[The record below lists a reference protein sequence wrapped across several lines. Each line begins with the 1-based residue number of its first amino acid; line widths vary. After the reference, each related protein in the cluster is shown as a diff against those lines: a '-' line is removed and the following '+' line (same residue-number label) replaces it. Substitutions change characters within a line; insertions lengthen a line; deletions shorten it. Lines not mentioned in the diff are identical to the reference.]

1 MSRYDHMST
10 FGGKPVVLFES
21 GMEIDPGK
29 CYRLAWS
36 WDNEDISFQDMVS
49 EFVRS
54 EAAADVSALVTGAY
68 CEEMFE
74 ENMNSVLEP
83 LVAVAGQFPG
93 LTHLFIGDITSEENE
108 ISWIQQ
114 SDLSPLWAA
123 FPRLR
128 TLGMRGGNGLAL
140 GTIVHDQLRT
150 LIIETGGLSRSV
162 IAEIAAARLPELQHL
177 EIWTGSNGYGADSTI
192 DDVKPLFERSLFPK
206 LKTLAIR
213 NSEYADQLPALAAT
227 SSILGQLD
235 VLDFSM
241 GAMSDPGADSLLAN
255 RQAFASLKKLDL
267 SENMLTAKKL
277 AELKSMPCPVVD
289 AQQREGWVS
298 RDGSVNRYPAVGE

>member
-21 GMEIDPGK
+21 GMEIDPEK
-29 CYRLAWS
+29 CYRIAWS
-36 WDNEDISFQDMVS
+36 WDREDFSFQEMVA
-49 EFVRS
+49 EFVGAD
-54 EAAADVSALVTGAY
+54 AAAEVTALVTGAY
-68 CEEMFE
+68 SEEMYE
-74 ENMNSVLEP
+74 ENMNTVLEP
-83 LVAVAGQFPG
+83 LVAAAGQFPG
-93 LTHLFIGDITSEENE
+93 LTHLFIGDIISEENE

-114 SDLSPLWAA
+114 SDLSPLWTA

-128 TLGMRGGNGLAL
+128 TLGMRGGNGLTL
-140 GTIVHDQLRT
+140 GAIVHDQLRT

-177 EIWTGSNGYGADSTI
+177 EIWTGSNGYGADSTV

-213 NSEYADQLPALAAT
+213 NCEYADQLPALAAT
-227 SSILGQLD
+227 ASILGQLD

-241 GAMSDPGADSLLAN
+241 GAMSDAGADLLLAN

-298 RDGSVNRYPAVGE
+298 RDGSVRRYPAVGE

>member
-21 GMEIDPGK
+21 GMKIDPEK
-29 CYRLAWS
+29 CYRIAWS
-36 WDNEDISFQDMVS
+36 WDREDFSFQEMVA
-49 EFVRS
+49 EFVGAD
-54 EAAADVSALVTGAY
+54 AAAEVTALVTGAY
-68 CEEMFE
+68 SEEMYE
-74 ENMNSVLEP
+74 ENMNTVLEP
-83 LVAVAGQFPG
+83 LVAAAGQFPG
-93 LTHLFIGDITSEENE
+93 LTHLFIGDIISEENE

-114 SDLSPLWAA
+114 SDLSPLWTA

-128 TLGMRGGNGLAL
+128 TLGMRGGNGLTL
-140 GTIVHDQLRT
+140 GTIVHDQLQA

-162 IAEIAAARLPELQHL
+162 IAEIAAAKLPELQHL
-177 EIWTGSNGYGADSTI
+177 EIWTGSNEYGADSTI

-213 NSEYADQLPALAAT
+213 NCEYADQLPALAAT

-241 GAMSDPGADSLLAN
+241 GAMSDAGADLLLAN

-298 RDGSVNRYPAVGE
+298 RDGSVRRYPAVGE